1 MGVCGMENEITDRRD
16 RANRLLF
23 HAVCSPYMENVIAAA
38 YEIFD
43 RPVLFL
49 DEYFHLVN
57 MSPEAPVGIPLWDSI
72 FLEKA
77 LQSEEKEALLQEIQ
91 DSETEISYV
100 DGSPFRGLLA
110 PVLLD
115 RRNRGYVLVFWD
127 GTPPEEEDMTLMDM
141 VLQAVKVRA
150 STRTRT
156 IGSWNISLSEKLK
169 NLLEAG
175 KDLPEKTVITQGMD
189 SSLSPMYAICVVPMG
204 PLPAQ
209 RDFAQEAV
217 QQLQQQHHNVICL
230 IHGNAI
236 VLLCTGL
243 PTVFQEQDIRD
254 TYLMKKLTEFFTE
267 KNMILGISGR
277 FHMLHTVYS
286 HYRQAVLSASM
297 AERMGMEGAA
307 SFTQLMPLPLFMP
320 LVEKRDVA
328 AFIPPELMAVREYD
342 KTHGTSF
349 METLRTYSLGLFHK
363 RQAAK
368 ALHIHVNTLIYRL
381 EQVEE
386 LFSLGSETQKDQLRL
401 VCSFLILDLVDQA
414 EKRPDTSNSA
424 DSNAISL

>member
-1 MGVCGMENEITDRRD
+1 MKEAYALARD

-23 HAVCSPYMENVIAAA
+23 HAVCSPYMEKVIEAAH
-38 YEIFD
+38 EVFG

-57 MSPEAPVGIPLWDSI
+57 MAPEIPLNIPLWDSI
-72 FLEKA
+72 FRDKA
-77 LQSEEKEALLQEIQ
+77 LLREQKEKLVQKIQENEQEIFFL
-91 DSETEISYV
+91 E
-100 DGSPFRGLLA
+100 GAPFRGLLA
-110 PVLLD
+110 QVLLD
-115 RRNRGYVLVFWD
+115 RRNRGYVLVFWEGD
-127 GTPPEEEDMTLMDM
+127 GPGDEELLLMDM
-141 VLQAVKVRA
+141 VLKAVKVRA

-156 IGSWNISLSEKLK
+156 IGSWSISLSEKLK

-175 KDLPEKTVITQGMD
+175 KDLPEETVITRSME
-189 SSLSPMYAICVVPMG
+189 SSLAPMYAVCVVPMG

-209 RDFAQEAV
+209 RAFAQEAV

-230 IHGNAI
+230 IHGGAI

-254 TYLMKKLTEFFTE
+254 TYLMKKLTEFFHE
-267 KNMILGISGR
+267 KDMILGISDR

-286 HYRQAVLSASM
+286 HYRQAVLTASM
-297 AERMGMEGAA
+297 AVRLGMEGAA

-342 KTHGTSF
+342 KAHGTSF

-368 ALHIHVNTLIYRL
+368 ALHIHVNTLTYRL

>member
-1 MGVCGMENEITDRRD
+1 MANEITGRRD
-16 RANRLLF
+16 QANRLLF
-23 HAVCSPYMENVIAAA
+23 HAVCSPYMENVIEAAH
-38 YEIFD
+38 EIFD

-57 MSPEAPVGIPLWDSI
+57 MSPEAPTGMPLWDSI
-72 FLEKA
+72 FREKA
-77 LQSEEKEALLQEIQ
+77 LQTEDKDALIREIQ
-91 DSETEISYV
+91 DSQEEISYV
-100 DGSPFRGLLA
+100 DGLSFRGLLA

-115 RRNRGYVLVFWD
+115 RRNRGYVLVFWE
-127 GTPPEEEDMTLMDM
+127 GQPPEKEDMTLMDM
-141 VLQAVKVRA
+141 VLQAVRVRA

-156 IGSWNISLSEKLK
+156 IGSWNISLCEKLGE
-169 NLLEAG
+169 LLEAG
-175 KDLPEKTVITQGMD
+175 EDLPEETVKTRVME

-217 QQLQQQHHNVICL
+217 QQLQQQYHNVICL

-254 TYLMKKLTEFFTE
+254 TYLIKKLTEFFHE
-267 KNMILGISGR
+267 KDMILGISDR

-297 AERMGMEGAA
+297 AERLGMEGAA
-307 SFTQLMPLPLFMP
+307 SFTQLMPLPLFMS
-320 LVEKRDVA
+320 LVEKHDIA

-342 KTHGTSF
+342 KIHGTSF
-349 METLRTYSLGLFHK
+349 METLKTYSLGLFHK

-368 ALHIHVNTLIYRL
+368 KLHIHVNTLCYRL
-381 EQVEE
+381 EQVET
-386 LFSLGSETQKDQLRL
+386 LFGLGSETQRDQLRL
-401 VCSFLILDLVDQA
+401 VCSFLILGLVDQT
-414 EKRPDTSNSA
+414 EYLPDTSE
-424 DSNAISL
+424 

>member
-1 MGVCGMENEITDRRD
+1 MANEITGRRD
-16 RANRLLF
+16 QANRLLF
-23 HAVCSPYMENVIAAA
+23 HAVCSPYMENVIEAAHT
-38 YEIFD
+38 IFD

-57 MSPEAPVGIPLWDSI
+57 MSPEEPTGMSLWDSI
-72 FLEKA
+72 FREKA
-77 LQSEEKEALLQEIQ
+77 LQSEEKDALLREIQ
-91 DSETEISYV
+91 DSQEEISYV
-100 DGSPFRGLLA
+100 DGMPFRGLLA

-115 RRNRGYVLVFWD
+115 RRNRGYVLVFWE
-127 GTPPEEEDMTLMDM
+127 GQPPAEEDMTLMDL

-156 IGSWNISLSEKLK
+156 IGSWSISLSEKLK
-169 NLLEAG
+169 NLLETG
-175 KDLPEKTVITQGMD
+175 RDLPEKTVITCGME
-189 SSLSPMYAICVVPMG
+189 STLAPMYAICVVPMG

-254 TYLMKKLTEFFTE
+254 TYLMKKLTEFFTG
-267 KNMILGISGR
+267 KDMILGISDR

-297 AERMGMEGAA
+297 AERLGMEGAA

-320 LVEKRDVA
+320 LVEKHDIA

-342 KTHGTSF
+342 KIHGTAF
-349 METLRTYSLGLFHK
+349 METLKTYSLGLFHK

-368 ALHIHVNTLIYRL
+368 ELHIHVNTLCYRL

-386 LFSLGSETQKDQLRL
+386 LFGLGSETQKDQLRL
-401 VCSFLILDLVDQA
+401 VCSFLILGLVDQT
-414 EKRPDTSNSA
+414 EYLPDTSEFG
-424 DSNAISL
+424 DSHKISL

>member
-1 MGVCGMENEITDRRD
+1 MEKKIESRRD
-16 RANRLLF
+16 LANRLLF
-23 HAVCSPYMENVIAAA
+23 HAVCSPYMEQVIDAAH
-38 YEIFD
+38 EIFG

-57 MSPEAPVGIPLWDSI
+57 MAPESPTGMPLWDSI
-72 FLEKA
+72 FREKA
-77 LQSEEKEALLQEIQ
+77 LKKEEKEALLREIQ
-91 DSETEISYV
+91 ETEGAISYV
-100 DGSPFRGLLA
+100 DGVPFRGLLA

-115 RRNRGYVLVFWD
+115 RRNRGYVLVFWE
-127 GTPPEEEDMTLMDM
+127 GKPPAEEDMTLMDM
-141 VLQAVKVRA
+141 VLQAVRVRA

-156 IGSWNISLSEKLK
+156 IGSWSISLSEKLGE
-169 NLLEAG
+169 LLAAG
-175 KDLPEKTVITQGMD
+175 EDLPQETAKTQVMEG
-189 SSLSPMYAICVVPMG
+189 SLAPMYAVGVVPMG

-230 IHGNAI
+230 IHKDAI

-254 TYLMKKLTEFFTE
+254 TYLIKKLTEFFQE
-267 KNMILGISGR
+267 KDMILGISDR

-286 HYRQAVLSASM
+286 HYRQAMLSASM

-307 SFTQLMPLPLFMP
+307 SFARLMPLPLFMP
-320 LVEKRDVA
+320 LVEKHDIA

-342 KTHGTSF
+342 TAHGTSF
-349 METLRTYSLGLFHK
+349 METLKTYSLGLFHK

-368 ALHIHVNTLIYRL
+368 ALHIHVNTLCYRL
-381 EQVEE
+381 EQVET
-386 LFSLGSETQKDQLRL
+386 LFGLGSESPKEQLRL
-401 VCSFLILDLVDQA
+401 VCSFLILDLVDRA
-414 EKRPDTSNSA
+414 EQKPDTPNFA
-424 DSNAISL
+424 DSHKISL

>member
-1 MGVCGMENEITDRRD
+1 MRNEITGRRD
-16 RANRLLF
+16 QANRLLF
-23 HAVCSPYMENVIAAA
+23 HAVCSPYMENVIESAH
-38 YEIFD
+38 EIFD

-57 MSPEAPVGIPLWDSI
+57 MSPEEPMGMPLWDSI
-72 FLEKA
+72 FREKA
-77 LQSEEKEALLQEIQ
+77 LHAEEKDALLRELQ
-91 DSETEISYV
+91 DSETGISYV

-115 RRNRGYVLVFWD
+115 RRNRGYVLVFWE
-127 GTPPEEEDMTLMDM
+127 GQPPAEEDMTLMDM
-141 VLQAVKVRA
+141 VLQAVRVRA

-156 IGSWNISLSEKLK
+156 IGSWNISLCERLK
-169 NLLEAG
+169 ELLEVG
-175 KDLPEKTVITQGMD
+175 KDLPEKTAKTQVME
-189 SSLSPMYAICVVPMG
+189 SSLSTMYAICVVPMG

-254 TYLMKKLTEFFTE
+254 TYLMKKLTEFFAG
-267 KNMILGISGR
+267 KDMILGISDR

-286 HYRQAVLSASM
+286 HYRQAVLAASM
-297 AERMGMEGAA
+297 AERMGKPGAA

-320 LVEKRDVA
+320 LAEKHDIA

-342 KTHGTSF
+342 RIHGTGF
-349 METLRTYSLGLFHK
+349 METLKTYSLGLFHK
-363 RQAAK
+363 RQAAR
-368 ALHIHVNTLIYRL
+368 ALHIHVNTLCYRL
-381 EQVEE
+381 EQVET
-386 LFSLGSETQKDQLRL
+386 LFGLGSETQKDQLRL
-401 VCSFLILDLVDQA
+401 VCSFLILGLVDQT
-414 EKRPDTSNSA
+414 EYLPDTSELG
-424 DSNAISL
+424 DSHKISL

>member
-1 MGVCGMENEITDRRD
+1 MKEAYAAARD

-23 HAVCSPYMENVIAAA
+23 HAVCSPYMEQVIEAAH
-38 YEIFD
+38 EIFG
-43 RPVLFL
+43 RPVLFM

-57 MSPEAPVGIPLWDSI
+57 MAPEIPQGIPMWDSI
-72 FLEKA
+72 YREKA
-77 LQSEEKEALLQEIQ
+77 LGRADKEALLAEIQATEQEIAFA
-91 DSETEISYV
+91 
-100 DGSPFRGLLA
+100 DGVPFRGLLA

-115 RRNRGYVLVFWD
+115 RRNRGYVLVFWEGQAPD
-127 GTPPEEEDMTLMDM
+127 EGEMTLMDM

-156 IGSWNISLSEKLK
+156 IGSWSISLTEKLK
-169 NLLEAG
+169 ELLEAG
-175 KDLPEKTVITQGMD
+175 MDLPEETVKTQVLE

-209 RDFAQEAV
+209 RAFAQEAV

-230 IHGNAI
+230 IHGDAI

-254 TYLMKKLTEFFTE
+254 TYLMKKLTDFFRE
-267 KNMILGISGR
+267 KDMILGISDR

-286 HYRQAVLSASM
+286 HYRQAVLTASM
-297 AERMGMEGAA
+297 AERLGMEGAA
-307 SFTQLMPLPLFMP
+307 SFAQLMPLPLFMP
-320 LVEKRDVA
+320 LVEKQDVS

-342 KTHGTSF
+342 RTHGTSF

-368 ALHIHVNTLIYRL
+368 KLHIHVNTLTYRL

-386 LFSLGSETQKDQLRL
+386 LFSLGSETEKEQIRL

-414 EKRPDTSNSA
+414 EKGPDTSNSM
-424 DSNAISL
+424 DSNIISL

>member
-1 MGVCGMENEITDRRD
+1 MENRITDRRD
-16 RANRLLF
+16 QANRLLF
-23 HAVCSPYMENVIAAA
+23 HAVCSPYMENVIEAAHT
-38 YEIFD
+38 IFD

-57 MSPEAPVGIPLWDSI
+57 MSPEEPTGMPLWDRI
-72 FLEKA
+72 FREKA
-77 LQSEEKEALLQEIQ
+77 LQSEEKDALLREIQ
-91 DSETEISYV
+91 DSQEEISYV
-100 DGSPFRGLLA
+100 DGMPFRGLLA

-115 RRNRGYVLVFWD
+115 RRNRGYVLVFWE
-127 GTPPEEEDMTLMDM
+127 GQPPAEEDMTLMDL

-156 IGSWNISLSEKLK
+156 IGSWNISLCEKLGE
-169 NLLEAG
+169 LLAAG
-175 KDLPEKTVITQGMD
+175 EDLPEETVKTQVME
-189 SSLSPMYAICVVPMG
+189 SSLSPMYAVCVVPVG

-217 QQLQQQHHNVICL
+217 QQLQQQYHNVICL
-230 IHGNAI
+230 LYGNAI

-254 TYLMKKLTEFFTE
+254 AYLMKKLTEFFTE
-267 KNMILGISGR
+267 KDMILGISDR

-297 AERMGMEGAA
+297 AERLGMEGAA

-320 LVEKRDVA
+320 LVEKHDIA

-342 KTHGTSF
+342 KIHGTAF
-349 METLRTYSLGLFHK
+349 METLKTYSLGLFHK

-368 ALHIHVNTLIYRL
+368 ELHIHVNTLCYRL
-381 EQVEE
+381 EQVEK
-386 LFSLGSETQKDQLRL
+386 LFGLGSETQKDQLRL
-401 VCSFLILDLVDQA
+401 VCSFLILENL
-414 EKRPDTSNSA
+414 
-424 DSNAISL
+424 